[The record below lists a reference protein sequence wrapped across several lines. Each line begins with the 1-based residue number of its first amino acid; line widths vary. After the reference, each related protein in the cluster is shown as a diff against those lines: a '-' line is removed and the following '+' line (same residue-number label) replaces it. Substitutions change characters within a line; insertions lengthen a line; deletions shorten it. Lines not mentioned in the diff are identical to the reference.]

1 MISRLLLL
9 LLSLGLA
16 APAGA
21 QSYDIALSGG
31 HVMDPES
38 GVDARGLALPD
49 FSHQCE
55 PLRVNALGGAARQ
68 HHSPFAAKYGPLTT
82 LLPRRRS
89 TLGDFTGGHRLWM
102 NLKSIGSARS

>member
-55 PLRVNALGGAARQ
+55 PLRVNALRGAARQ
-68 HHSPFAAKYGPLTT
+68 SRSPSIMRFATKYGPPTT

-89 TLGDFTGGHRLWM
+89 KLQGL
-102 NLKSIGSARS
+102 